1 MLLQGKVA
9 VVTGSGRGVGRGI
22 ALALAREGA
31 KVVINDVGC
40 EVDGR
45 GSAQDPA
52 AQVVNEIK
60 AMGGDAAPNYDSV
73 ASFSGAENIIKTAVE
88 KFGRIDILVNN
99 AGIVRDKSIAKM
111 TEDDFDAVLAVHL
124 KGTFNCG
131 RHAIP
136 IMREQG
142 YGRVINITSSAGL
155 RGNFGQSNYGAAK
168 AGIMGLT
175 LVWAIELG
183 KYGVTVNAMAPAGLT
198 RMVGTIPGMEGKE
211 PPPEMNA
218 ELNGPM
224 VAFLASEKAAHV
236 NGQIFGRRGF
246 GYTIFQQLAPDRH
259 DVQARRP
266 ERERDRHQLR
276 RRVPRTPPAH
286 RHPADAEGR
295 TQKISAGSSPR
306 RHEDHRDS
314 PESLTSCPSCLRG
327 ELLVLQEGSL
337 DGWDHFIRGVRPDVP
352 LAVRRDRCRRP
363 QGGRRQRRALG
374 RELR

>member
-31 KVVINDVGC
+31 KLVINDVGC

-73 ASFSGAENIIKTAVE
+73 ASFSGAANIIKTAVE

-224 VAFLASEKAAHV
+224 VAFLASAKAAHV

-246 GYTIFQQLAPDRH
+246 GYTIFQQPRPIAMMYKPGGLSASEIAANFDGVFLEHLQPIGIP
-259 DVQARRP
+259 QMRREEP
-266 ERERDRHQLR
+266 
-276 RRVPRTPPAH
+276 
-286 RHPADAEGR
+286 
-295 TQKISAGSSPR
+295 KK
-306 RHEDHRDS
+306 
-314 PESLTSCPSCLRG
+314 
-327 ELLVLQEGSL
+327 
-337 DGWDHFIRGVRPDVP
+337 
-352 LAVRRDRCRRP
+352 
-363 QGGRRQRRALG
+363 
-374 RELR
+374 

>member
-45 GSAQDPA
+45 GSAEDPA
-52 AQVVNEIK
+52 AQVVKEIK
-60 AMGGDAAPNYDSV
+60 ALGSDAAPNYDSV

-99 AGIVRDKSIAKM
+99 AGIVRDRSIAKM
-111 TEDDFDAVLAVHL
+111 SEEDFDAVLAVHL

-136 IMREQG
+136 LMREQG
-142 YGRVINITSSAGL
+142 FGRIINITSSAGL

-246 GYTIFQQLAPDRH
+246 GYTIFQQPRPIAMMYKPGGLSASEIAANFDGVFLEHLQTIGIP
-259 DVQARRP
+259 QMRREEP
-266 ERERDRHQLR
+266 
-276 RRVPRTPPAH
+276 
-286 RHPADAEGR
+286 
-295 TQKISAGSSPR
+295 KK
-306 RHEDHRDS
+306 
-314 PESLTSCPSCLRG
+314 
-327 ELLVLQEGSL
+327 
-337 DGWDHFIRGVRPDVP
+337 
-352 LAVRRDRCRRP
+352 
-363 QGGRRQRRALG
+363 
-374 RELR
+374 

>member
-211 PPPEMNA
+211 PPPEMNP
-218 ELNGPM
+218 ELNGPL

-246 GYTIFQQLAPDRH
+246 GYTIFQQLRPIAMMYKPGGLSASEIAANFDGVFLEH
-259 DVQARRP
+259 LQPIGIPQMRREEP
-266 ERERDRHQLR
+266 
-276 RRVPRTPPAH
+276 
-286 RHPADAEGR
+286 
-295 TQKISAGSSPR
+295 KK
-306 RHEDHRDS
+306 
-314 PESLTSCPSCLRG
+314 
-327 ELLVLQEGSL
+327 
-337 DGWDHFIRGVRPDVP
+337 
-352 LAVRRDRCRRP
+352 
-363 QGGRRQRRALG
+363 
-374 RELR
+374 

>member
-52 AQVVNEIK
+52 TQVVNEIK

-73 ASFSGAENIIKTAVE
+73 ASFNGAENIVKTAVD

-99 AGIVRDKSIAKM
+99 AGIVRDRSIAKM
-111 TEDDFDAVLAVHL
+111 SEDDFDAVLAVHL

-136 IMREQG
+136 HMREQG
-142 YGRVINITSSAGL
+142 YGRIINITSSAGL

-211 PPPEMNA
+211 PPPEMNP

-246 GYTIFQQLAPDRH
+246 GYTIFQQL
-259 DVQARRP
+259 RP
-266 ERERDRHQLR
+266 IAMMYKPGGL
-276 RRVPRTPPAH
+276 
-286 RHPADAEGR
+286 
-295 TQKISAGSSPR
+295 SASEIAANFDGVFLE
-306 RHEDHRDS
+306 H
-314 PESLTSCPSCLRG
+314 
-327 ELLVLQEGSL
+327 LQPIG
-337 DGWDHFIRGVRPDVP
+337 I
-352 LAVRRDRCRRP
+352 P
-363 QGGRRQRRALG
+363 QMRK
-374 RELR
+374 EEPKK

>member
-1 MLLQGKVA
+1 MLLENKVA

-45 GSAQDPA
+45 GTAQDPA
-52 AQVVNEIK
+52 MQVVNEIK
-60 AMGGDAAPNYDSV
+60 ALGRDAVPNYDSV
-73 ASFSGAENIIKTAVE
+73 ATFSGAENIIKTAVD

-99 AGIVRDKSIAKM
+99 AGIVRDRSIAKM
-111 TEDDFDAVLAVHL
+111 SEEDFDAVIAVHL

-136 IMREQG
+136 HMREQAF
-142 YGRVINITSSAGL
+142 GRIINITSSAGL

-175 LVWAIELG
+175 LVWAVELG

-211 PPPEMNA
+211 PPPEMNP

-224 VAFLASEKAAHV
+224 VAFLASDKAAHV

-246 GYTIFQQLAPDRH
+246 GYTIFQQL
-259 DVQARRP
+259 RP
-266 ERERDRHQLR
+266 IAMMYKPGGLSAGEIAANFDGVFLEHLQPIGIPQLR
-276 RRVPRTPPAH
+276 REEP
-286 RHPADAEGR
+286 
-295 TQKISAGSSPR
+295 KK
-306 RHEDHRDS
+306 
-314 PESLTSCPSCLRG
+314 
-327 ELLVLQEGSL
+327 
-337 DGWDHFIRGVRPDVP
+337 
-352 LAVRRDRCRRP
+352 
-363 QGGRRQRRALG
+363 
-374 RELR
+374 